1 MASKALFAGVVT
13 LIAGASIAFFN
24 MFRWSAAQET
34 IANAA
39 RSPGTVV
46 LEFYLAQGLS
56 TVLVVTGIYVLYKV
70 LLARQ
75 TAETPTVRSVIGDAL
90 SSKKALRIG
99 AVVAVLYA
107 AAYAFF
113 SSLLTFQPT
122 VNFATTYGVTS
133 PTWTYVTCCGDTGTV
148 PKLVIYI
155 SPSLHLGMV
164 LVPLT
169 LLFFFVVPMLVG
181 FNVALSYFAFKQS
194 TFPMSERWLLG
205 SGAVVGLFTACPTC
219 AGLFLASSIGG
230 VGTTLAI
237 ALAPFQLLFVAIT
250 IPVLMLGPVLT
261 ALTVKRSY
269 EASCRVPA
277 AAGTGNVRT
286 G

>member
-75 TAETPTVRSVIGDAL
+75 TAETPTVRSVMGDAL
-90 SSKKALRIG
+90 SSKKALRMG

>member
-1 MASKALFAGVVT
+1 MASKVVLAGVLT
-13 LIAGASIAFFN
+13 LVAGASIAFFN
-24 MFRWSAAQET
+24 MFRWSASQES
-34 IANAA
+34 IANVAKD
-39 RSPGTVV
+39 PGLVV

-56 TVLVVTGIYVLYKV
+56 TVLVVTGIYILYKV
-70 LLARQ
+70 LLAGQ
-75 TAETPTVRSVIGDAL
+75 TAETPTVRSVMGEAL
-90 SSKKALRIG
+90 SSKRGLRIG
-99 AVVAVLYA
+99 AVVACLYA
-107 AAYAFF
+107 VAYAFF

-122 VNFATTYGVTS
+122 VNFATTYGVS
-133 PTWTYVTCCGDTGTV
+133 GPSWTYLACCGDTGTV
-148 PKLVIYI
+148 PKLVVYI

-169 LLFFFVVPMLVG
+169 LLFVFVVPLLVG
-181 FNVALSYFAFKQS
+181 FNVALSYFAFRQS

-237 ALAPFQLLFVAIT
+237 ALAPFQLLFVAVT
-250 IPVLMLGPVLT
+250 IPVLMAGPVLT

-269 EASCRVPA
+269 EASCRVPP
-277 AAGTGNVRT
+277 AAGTGKMRA
-286 G
+286 